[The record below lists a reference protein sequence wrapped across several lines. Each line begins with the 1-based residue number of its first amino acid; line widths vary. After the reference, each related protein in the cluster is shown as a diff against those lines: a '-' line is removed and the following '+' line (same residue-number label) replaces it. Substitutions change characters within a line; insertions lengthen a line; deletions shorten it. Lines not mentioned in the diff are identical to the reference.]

1 MASTRCPSYIN
12 LSVTKVVPIGKV
24 WRHGLNRVLTVSEA
38 ARELGRS
45 EKWLRNA
52 ERKGKIPRARR
63 DLNGWR
69 VYTPEDIAKLQKLLL
84 GSRNTTEV
92 A

>member
-1 MASTRCPSYIN
+1 MGESM
-12 LSVTKVVPIGKV
+12 
-24 WRHGLNRVLTVSEA
+24 NRILTVSEA

-69 VYTPEDIAKLQKLLL
+69 VYTLEDVAKLQDLIV
-84 GSRNTTEV
+84 GSRNPSKV
-92 A
+92 K

>member
-1 MASTRCPSYIN
+1 MSKI
-12 LSVTKVVPIGKV
+12 LI
-24 WRHGLNRVLTVSEA
+24 VSEA

-52 ERKGKIPRARR
+52 ERQGKIPKAKR

-69 VYTPEDIAKLQKLLL
+69 VYTLENIARLQELIT
-84 GSRNTTEV
+84 GSRNPNKV

>member
-1 MASTRCPSYIN
+1 MDKI
-12 LSVTKVVPIGKV
+12 
-24 WRHGLNRVLTVSEA
+24 LTVSEA
-38 ARELGRS
+38 ARELERS

-52 ERKGKIPRARR
+52 EAKGKIPKAKR

-69 VYTPEDIAKLQKLLL
+69 VYTPEDIAKLQELIV
-84 GSRNTTEV
+84 GSKNTTEV

>member
-1 MASTRCPSYIN
+1 M
-12 LSVTKVVPIGKV
+12 
-24 WRHGLNRVLTVSEA
+24 NRILTVSEA

-69 VYTPEDIAKLQKLLL
+69 VYTPEDIVKLQELIV

-92 A
+92 V